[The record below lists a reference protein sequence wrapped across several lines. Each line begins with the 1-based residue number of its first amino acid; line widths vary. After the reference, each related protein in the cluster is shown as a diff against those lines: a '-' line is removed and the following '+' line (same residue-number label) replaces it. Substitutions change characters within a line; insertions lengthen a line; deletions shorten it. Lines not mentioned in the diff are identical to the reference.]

1 VLKNFYDLLAIRD
14 KDKLR
19 VGELAEIVQ
28 HSDLIN
34 MDILKKFEG
43 LFNLET
49 KDVMTKSYL
58 DSNARELEALIF
70 NEPNIEYEDDVQ
82 LFGEIM
88 QVDETA

>member
-1 VLKNFYDLLAIRD
+1 MLKNFYDLLAIRD

-58 DSNARELEALIF
+58 DSNVRELEALIF